1 MGPPC
6 RRRSRTRTL
15 PTGDKNETGQAAKKK
30 GKILASCFA
39 VSTLASRLTTFA
51 FGAIL
56 GTSLFS
62 VGDALGIEHAAN
74 DVITHA
80 RQVAHATAPDQ
91 HNRVLLKVVSFA

>member
-1 MGPPC
+1 M
-6 RRRSRTRTL
+6 RTR
-15 PTGDKNETGQAAKKK
+15 PTGDKNKTGQAANKK
-30 GKILASCFA
+30 GTSLASAF

-51 FGAIL
+51 FGAIF

-80 RQVAHATAPDQ
+80 G
-91 HNRVLLKVVSFA
+91 